1 VTEFDLSRQFEGV
14 EPANGTARPLVS
26 DEPGSSDAP
35 ASSTTASTDLGNFR
49 ALFEGHFA
57 YVWHTLRRL
66 GVAERDLEDLAH
78 DVFLEVYR
86 ARERY
91 EAARPLRA
99 WLFGFAFRIAAHDR
113 RRARHRYETL
123 EGPRERADDS
133 PTALDRVLAS
143 EALDVAHRALEALEI
158 QRRAVFV
165 MHEVDGFSMPE
176 VAEALAIPLNTA
188 YSRLRLARK
197 EFHERVERL
206 RARQR

>member
-1 VTEFDLSRQFEGV
+1 MTEFDLSRQFEGV
-14 EPANGTARPLVS
+14 EPADATARPMVS
-26 DEPGSSDAP
+26 DQTSPSEAGTTDAG
-35 ASSTTASTDLGNFR
+35 ASAILGDFR

-86 ARERY
+86 TRERY

-113 RRARHRYETL
+113 RRARHRCETL
-123 EGPRERADDS
+123 EEPRERADDA

-165 MHEVDGFSMPE
+165 MHEVDGFSIPE